1 MFTNWLNSCMFNSW
15 VFQTHFLLLC
25 YLWAAFFSS
34 LEIIFKLE
42 QKMKEKREGAH
53 IWTQAGRNKWEE
65 KKGAMQARGS
75 RRKGVLG
82 GDDEW
87 APPAASE
94 PCFVSPCFARHLFN
108 GSTCFLGPCKER
120 TWFGHAQYQVGHAVC
135 RVRTAWT
142 PVSLSKSFSFDD
154 ERFHIKSE
162 ASWVLLI

>member
-1 MFTNWLNSCMFNSW
+1 MR
-15 VFQTHFLLLC
+15 
-25 YLWAAFFSS
+25 
-34 LEIIFKLE
+34 
-42 QKMKEKREGAH
+42 RE
-53 IWTQAGRNKWEE
+53 
-65 KKGAMQARGS
+65 KGAMQARGS

-94 PCFVSPCFARHLFN
+94 PCFVSPCFAGHLFN
-108 GSTCFLGPCKER
+108 GSTCILGPCKER